1 MSPRAT
7 RLLVAIALSAPL
19 AWVARAHADGIV
31 PPWGDP
37 HDVPLPSWG
46 RSVAPLRVDVPIAAA
61 PGTPDAKRGTI
72 EAGARLP
79 LYGTARGGSCGGRW
93 LLVGPMAWVCSDAA
107 EVSRDAP
114 AAPPPSSEAGGAPAE
129 GLPYRYFFV
138 GADGAEAFLNLPKPS
153 DDPRAVEAPDE
164 ALDPGFSVAI
174 VEETTARG
182 ALWGRTRQGKW
193 IPMREL
199 TPYRV
204 SGFHGDASK
213 SAIENGKSDGKG
225 SVLDAA
231 WVVSDVAN
239 VFSAPAATGKPTGRR
254 ARFDR
259 LTWHEERAAA
269 HGGGAMVR
277 ISDDGVAPEQWVRAR
292 DIAHATLSAPPD
304 EIGGAHATERW
315 IDIDVGAQTLV
326 AYEGTRPVF
335 ATLVSTGRAPVGD
348 VAATPAGVHRI
359 GAKLTMHDMDALEP
373 DLDDPSAA
381 DADTLDDVP
390 YVQYF
395 DQGVAL
401 VGAFWHRDLGR
412 PHGRTSVSLAPR
424 DAAWLF
430 AFTAPHLPTGWS
442 SAYPTELDPGSVVR
456 VRAGEAVPRDFPL
469 DKPDG
474 TATHKSS
481 SSFSSPAETP

>member
-1 MSPRAT
+1 VSPRVV
-7 RLLVAIALSAPL
+7 RSLLALALSAPL
-19 AWVARAHADGIV
+19 AWVGRAHAEGIV
-31 PPWGDP
+31 PPWADP

-46 RSVAPLRVDVPIAAA
+46 RSVAPLRADVPIAAA

-72 EAGARLP
+72 AAGARLP
-79 LYGTARGGSCGGRW
+79 LYGTARAGSCAGRW

-114 AAPPPSSEAGGAPAE
+114 RAPPPSSEAGGAPAE

-138 GADGAEAFLNLPKPS
+138 GADGAEAFLNLPTAS
-153 DDPRAVEAPDE
+153 DDARAVEAPDE

-174 VEETTARG
+174 AEEVTARG
-182 ALWGRTRQGKW
+182 ALWGRTREGKW
-193 IPMREL
+193 IPMRAL

-204 SGFHGDASK
+204 SGFHGETLK
-213 SAIENGKSDGKG
+213 PEHGMSDRKG
-225 SVLDAA
+225 DVLDAA

-239 VFSAPAATGKPTGRR
+239 VFSAPAATGKPTARR

-292 DIAHATLSAPPD
+292 DIAHASLSVPPD
-304 EIGGAHATERW
+304 EIGGTHATERW
-315 IDIDVGAQTLV
+315 IDIDIGAQTLV
-326 AYEGTRPVF
+326 AYEGTRAVF

-348 VAATPAGVHRI
+348 VAATPVGVHRI
-359 GAKLTMHDMDALEP
+359 GAKLATHDMDALEP
-373 DLDDPSAA
+373 DLDDSSAGADDA
-381 DADTLDDVP
+381 DALDDVP

-430 AFTAPHLPTGWS
+430 AFTAPHLPAGWS
-442 SAYPTELDPGSVVR
+442 SVFPTELDPGSVVR
-456 VRAGEAVPRDFPL
+456 VRAGDAVPRDFPL

-474 TATHKSS
+474 SVIHKS
-481 SSFSSPAETP
+481 FSPPAESP